1 MTEPDF
7 FFIDMRNNKRFS
19 SLNIS
24 PSYRKKPVLFF
35 KLCIASSSSSKAF
48 CIKFLFGCTARERET
63 NRCFETEKKHLPKN
77 INFISK
83 KTCIE
88 ILSDLLVKVKQ

>member
-1 MTEPDF
+1 MTEPNY
-7 FFIDMRNNKRFS
+7 FFIDMRKNKRYL

-24 PSYRKKPVLFF
+24 PSNRKKPVLFF

-63 NRCFETEKKHLPKN
+63 NRCFETEKT
-77 INFISK
+77 FTK
-83 KTCIE
+83 KY
-88 ILSDLLVKVKQ
+88 